1 MMVDNSIIKYF
12 IDANNL
18 IGKIPKLRKLKGS
31 DSRERLIFLLQRFF
45 SGKKVNVTLFFDGHQ
60 SENIKTNFEIVYSL
74 NRSADE
80 LIKQRIDRSKR
91 NKNLV
96 VVSSDLEIFAY
107 AKECG
112 CKAVKSEEFYKNIS
126 STQSDDL
133 TEKPNNFDID
143 EFKKIFKDE

>member
-1 MMVDNSIIKYF
+1 MADNSIIKYF

-18 IGKIPKLRKLKGS
+18 IGKIPELKKSKGS
-31 DSRERLIFLLQRFF
+31 DARERLIFLLQRFF
-45 SGKKVNVTLFFDGHQ
+45 SGKKVKVTVFFDGHQ
-60 SENIKTNFEIVYSL
+60 SESIKTNFEIVYSL
-74 NRSADE
+74 NRPADE

-112 CKAVKSEEFYKNIS
+112 CKAVKSEEFYKNIT
-126 STQSDDL
+126 STKTDNSI
-133 TEKPNNFDID
+133 EKPINFQVD
-143 EFKKIFKDE
+143 EFKKIFNSQ

>member
-1 MMVDNSIIKYF
+1 MADNSIIKYF

-18 IGKIPKLRKLKGS
+18 IGKIPELKKSKGS
-31 DSRERLIFLLQRFF
+31 DARERLIFLLQRFF
-45 SGKKVNVTLFFDGHQ
+45 SGKKVKVTVFFDGHQ
-60 SENIKTNFEIVYSL
+60 SESIKTNFEIVYSL
-74 NRSADE
+74 NRPADE

-133 TEKPNNFDID
+133 NEKPNTFDID
-143 EFKKIFKDE
+143 EFKKIFNSQ